1 MLFVQVSVSNNE
13 DREHVYRLHH
23 HLCLQCHAPG
33 LVAVTKFK
41 TTKINFEDLFGFSQK
56 LQPMK
61 IICHTVFGTYG
72 ASLHPLGGARSPGTL
87 QPQPVQDPLMGC
99 TNTPTHLPPWISL
112 FSWTPY
118 SNVDSVLTPLS
129 PTQATH
135 LGLHLHERY
144 PMAHDLS
151 PTIHPSLWQLIP
163 LS

>member
-1 MLFVQVSVSNNE
+1 MLFVQVSVSSNE

-41 TTKINFEDLFGFSQK
+41 TTKITTR
-56 LQPMK
+56 
-61 IICHTVFGTYG
+61 HTVFGTYG
-72 ASLHPLGGARSPGTL
+72 GSLHPLGGARSPGTL
-87 QPQPVQDPLMGC
+87 QPHCGLSKTPLWVALI
-99 TNTPTHLPPWISL
+99 LPCIFPSGSL
-112 FSWTPY
+112 SSHGHY
-118 SNVDSVLTPLS
+118 SNMDSALTPLS

-135 LGLHLHERY
+135 FGLPIHEKY
-144 PMAHDLS
+144 PMAHNLS